1 MVLVTINYRL
11 NIFGFLGLDS
21 AIPGNYA
28 MADKIAALQWVQD
41 HIKDFGG
48 DSSRVTIFGQSA
60 GGWSVV
66 DLLKSPKAA
75 GLFQSAISQS
85 GGSGTFTTYEAVNE
99 MVGESVSLAH
109 ARYLISLFRPLP
121 RPFLLPAV

>member
-1 MVLVTINYRL
+1 
-11 NIFGFLGLDS
+11 
-21 AIPGNYA
+21 

-41 HIKDFGG
+41 HIKEFGG

-75 GLFQSAISQS
+75 GLFHSAISQS
-85 GGSGTFTTYEAVNE
+85 GGSGTFTTYEAMFE
-99 MVGESVSLAH
+99 MVGECF
-109 ARYLISLFRPLP
+109 RLIVNLKI
-121 RPFLLPAV
+121 